1 MPSLPNRPTLSKVYI
16 AIHRPVRQAEKD
28 EAKPEWQAVASQLA
42 INIYILARSSAKPN
56 MSG

>member
-1 MPSLPNRPTLSKVYI
+1 MKVSPI
-16 AIHRPVRQAEKD
+16 WVSTTIKRADQ
-28 EAKPEWQAVASQLA
+28 PEWQAVASQLA